1 MTKLES
7 KKAFSDKTILLLC
20 ILNLLFLLYYLMLA
34 FYSRFHFDDLHFLWR
49 AKEMSFSDFV
59 SYFYQ
64 TWSGRFISYLKVALY
79 SDLILTLNEHRFI
92 PIIFWLFGV
101 GICWYIAKSIFTDL
115 PKIVLLNIV
124 FIFYNLYVLTNI
136 DFAIFNWLCA
146 LDYYLLAPILM
157 LTIYLL
163 NRKEESKVLWLVL
176 IFLFLIIGGGQEAF
190 TPIALAALFI
200 NGMYYLNKYQ
210 FKLQTAIADKR
221 LKRIVIGIII
231 ILTCFIVVIIA
242 PGNYNR
248 IKSTEFVTPPN
259 ISTYILGYIGA
270 LSQLYYQLAFYLP
283 YYCVLAILFLKL
295 GLTASKKYLEF
306 NISYSKIIIY
316 SFIIYIIYV
325 LLSLF
330 PSVYLW
336 SGFGVQRNY
345 TPIVFSTMIFFCFH
359 AFLIGYFKSNSLNF
373 RLLNSLLNYGLI
385 LLICIMAF
393 NLYFDTTSAKAYA
406 KTVDDRLEYLQDLNS
421 KGVTGLVEVNPITIP
436 YTADPKYI
444 LYKLMSRKVNP
455 RPVLYYIS
463 DVESIP
469 NDYSLHYKRLYG
481 FNFDIKLK

>member
-34 FYSRFHFDDLHFLWR
+34 YYSRFHFDDLHFLWR
-49 AKEMSFSDFV
+49 AKEMSISDFV

-79 SDLILTLNEHRFI
+79 SDLILSLNEHRFI
-92 PIIFWLFGV
+92 PIVSWLFGI
-101 GICWYIAKSIFTDL
+101 GICWYIAKSIFTGL
-115 PKIVLLNIV
+115 PKIVLLNII

-157 LTIYLL
+157 LTIHLL
-163 NRKEESKVLWLVL
+163 NKKEESKTQWLIL

-200 NGMYYLNKYQ
+200 NGMYYLNKYH
-210 FKLQTAIADKR
+210 FKLPTAIADKR
-221 LKRIVIGIII
+221 LKRIVIGIIA
-231 ILTCFIVVIIA
+231 ILICFIIVIIA

-259 ISTYILGYIGA
+259 ISTFILGYIDA

-283 YYCVLAILFLKL
+283 YYFVLAVLFFKL
-295 GLTASKKYLEF
+295 GFTASKNHVGF
-306 NISYSKIIIY
+306 VISYSNIIIY

-345 TPIVFSTMIFFCFH
+345 SPVVFFTLIFICFQ
-359 AFLIGYFKSNSLNF
+359 AFLVGYFKYNSLNI
-373 RLLNSLLNYGLI
+373 RVLNRVLNYGLI

-393 NLYFDTTSAKAYA
+393 NLYFDTTSAKVYA
-406 KTVDDRLEYLQDLNS
+406 KSVDNRLEYLQDLNS
-421 KGVTGLVEVNPITIP
+421 KGVTGTVEVNPIAIP
-436 YTADPKYI
+436 YTTDPKYM
-444 LYKLMSRKVNP
+444 LYKLMGRKVNP
-455 RPVLYYIS
+455 QPVLYYIS

-469 NDYSLHYKRLYG
+469 NDYSFHYRRLYG

>member
-1 MTKLES
+1 MNKLES

-49 AKEMSFSDFV
+49 AKEMSLSDFV

-64 TWSGRFISYLKVALY
+64 TWSGRFVSYLKVALY
-79 SDLILTLNEHRFI
+79 SDLILSLNEHRFI
-92 PIIFWLFGV
+92 PIISWLFGV

-157 LTIYLL
+157 LTIHLL
-163 NRKEESKVLWLVL
+163 NKKEESKIQWLIL

-190 TPIALAALFI
+190 TPIALATLFV
-200 NGMYYLNKYQ
+200 NGMCYLNKYQ
-210 FKLQTAIADKR
+210 FKLPTAIADKR
-221 LKRIVIGIII
+221 LKRIIIGIIV
-231 ILTCFIVVIIA
+231 ILTCFIIVIIA

-295 GLTASKKYLEF
+295 GFTAFKKYLGF
-306 NISYSKIIIY
+306 DISYSKIIIY

-393 NLYFDTTSAKAYA
+393 NLYFDTPSAKAYA
-406 KTVDDRLEYLQDLNS
+406 KTVDDRLELLKRLN
-421 KGVTGLVEVNPITIP
+421 KEGVTGTVEVNPIAIP
-436 YTADPKYI
+436 YTTDPKYI
-444 LYKLMSRKVNP
+444 LYKLICRKVNP

-469 NDYSLHYKRLYG
+469 NDYSFHYRRLYG
-481 FNFDIKLK
+481 FNFDIILK